1 MLHTLLRQRVSQFK
15 YMTMTSADD
24 RPGSQNATSHTQC
37 HSLTQL
43 VMLFV
48 LVFINKAV
56 RHYEH
61 DRGQTFERT
70 APKSAQCVRPS
81 SPWNYPIIIHRRMC
95 SQHVWIMRYIKTLCE
110 FWSDCKYTQHRC
122 VCSVWPVKTNALFL
136 ARVFACYG
144 YVAVDPAVQQFERH
158 VSRLKY

>member
-1 MLHTLLRQRVSQFK
+1 
-15 YMTMTSADD
+15 MTMTSADD
-24 RPGSQNATSHTQC
+24 RHGSQNATSHTQC

-56 RHYEH
+56 HHYEH
-61 DRGQTFERT
+61 DRGQTFART
-70 APKSAQCVRPS
+70 ASKSAQCVRPS

-95 SQHVWIMRYIKTLCE
+95 SQHVWIMRYIKTLCG

-136 ARVFACYG
+136 ASVCVLWLCCCWPRSSTIRETC
-144 YVAVDPAVQQFERH
+144 
-158 VSRLKY
+158 VSFKILSVTFIIISSHCLQ